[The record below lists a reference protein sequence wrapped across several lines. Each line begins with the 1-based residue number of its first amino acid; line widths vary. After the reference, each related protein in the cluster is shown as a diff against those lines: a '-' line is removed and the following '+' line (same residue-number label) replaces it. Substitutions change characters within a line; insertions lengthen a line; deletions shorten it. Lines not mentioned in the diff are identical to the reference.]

1 MRNDGPSVEV
11 GGWSTAA
18 PWRILI
24 SRFASVLAT
33 RISAAP
39 NPIFGRVFAAAMANP
54 IVLVPARMSS
64 TRLPGKPL
72 ADIWGEP
79 MIVHVWRR
87 AMEADIGPV
96 LVAADDRR
104 IVEAVTAAGGRA
116 TLTRPDHGSGS
127 DRIFE
132 ALTTVDPDGRHDMIV
147 NVQGDLPT
155 IARQAVRAAVGPLA
169 DPEVD
174 IATLATEIRRA
185 EERDDPNVVKVVG
198 SEAAPGR
205 LRALYFT
212 RARAPW
218 GEGPLLHHIGL
229 YAYRRAALQRFVA
242 LPPSPLERRERLEQL
257 RALEAGMRIDVA
269 LVDVAPL
276 GVDTPED
283 LRRAREMLTPKGA
296 T

>member
-1 MRNDGPSVEV
+1 LG
-11 GGWSTAA
+11 
-18 PWRILI
+18 
-24 SRFASVLAT
+24 
-33 RISAAP
+33 
-39 NPIFGRVFAAAMANP
+39 VFEAAMAYP

-87 AMEADIGPV
+87 AIEADVGPV
-96 LVAADDRR
+96 LVAADDAR
-104 IVEAVTAAGGRA
+104 IVEAVAAAGGRA

-132 ALTTVDPDGRHDMIV
+132 ALTAVDPDGRHDVIV

-169 DPEVD
+169 DAAVD

-218 GEGPLLHHIGL
+218 GEGPLFHHIGL
-229 YAYRRAALQRFVA
+229 YAYRRAALARFVA

-283 LRRAREMLTPKGA
+283 LRRAREMLAPKG
-296 T
+296 TT